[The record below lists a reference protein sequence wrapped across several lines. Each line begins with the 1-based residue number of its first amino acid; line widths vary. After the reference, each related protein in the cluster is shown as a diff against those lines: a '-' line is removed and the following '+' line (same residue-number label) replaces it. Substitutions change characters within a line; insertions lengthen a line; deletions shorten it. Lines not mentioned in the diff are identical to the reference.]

1 MSYVDFMASV
11 LMLMTAMAP
20 AAAVIQSRKFSNH
33 QDLADVSFAD
43 GVTFESQARSTVD
56 CLRICSAKSCCCR
69 FTFVESGSIRGAC
82 RGYRTQ
88 LTYGSSRTSA
98 VGSKTFVLLWEQ
110 TSGKTRQFLPT
121 SLSHCYFEISVFDL
135 SSVTGHSDMNR
146 LFLMSHIHF

>member
-20 AAAVIQSRKFSNH
+20 ATAVIQSRKFSNH

-69 FTFVESGSIRGAC
+69 FTFVESGSTRGCLSRVSDAADVWQLQNVC
-82 RGYRTQ
+82 CGIQDVRTA
-88 LTYGSSRTSA
+88 L
-98 VGSKTFVLLWEQ
+98 
-110 TSGKTRQFLPT
+110 GKNVR
-121 SLSHCYFEISVFDL
+121 
-135 SSVTGHSDMNR
+135 
-146 LFLMSHIHF
+146 